1 MKDLKTNTNR
11 SFTPMNNELGNW
23 WEGISILD
31 IDLKCTQDRASP
43 ALSLIFFFLKEKSL
57 NEIIFLKGL
66 YDERSKT
73 TVTLSLSRLRCL
85 PPVQT
90 LEYEQTKLVL
100 RTWPFNQ
107 VYKVVMA
114 AMIIQHAQGHHAAQ
128 ELKFQKNFFNNT
140 LDFILPVS

>member
-1 MKDLKTNTNR
+1 
-11 SFTPMNNELGNW
+11 MNNELGNW

-31 IDLKCTQDRASP
+31 IDLKCTQDRVSP
-43 ALSLIFFFLKEKSL
+43 ALSHWIFLKKENSL

-90 LEYEQTKLVL
+90 LEYEQIKLVS

-114 AMIIQHAQGHHAAQ
+114 AMIIQHAQGHHAPQ
-128 ELKFQKNFFNNT
+128 ELKFQKNFFNNA

>member
-1 MKDLKTNTNR
+1 LTLNVPKIGPHLY
-11 SFTPMNNELGNW
+11 FLIE
-23 WEGISILD
+23 
-31 IDLKCTQDRASP
+31 
-43 ALSLIFFFLKEKSL
+43 IFFKKKENSL

-100 RTWPFNQ
+100 RT
-107 VYKVVMA
+107 
-114 AMIIQHAQGHHAAQ
+114 
-128 ELKFQKNFFNNT
+128 
-140 LDFILPVS
+140 